1 MSIQKNVRDLI
12 FFYVKTNYNEYL
24 KTNSI
29 QTISES
35 EIDNV
40 IHSLYDE
47 RKEHIQTFILTSL
60 KTLYEGKTDEYP
72 GDQTIKNLLLTI
84 FQDDELCKNRLI
96 IEIKLHQQKMRGET
110 NDYKQIFKK

>member
-1 MSIQKNVRDLI
+1 MSLQKNVKDLI

-24 KTNSI
+24 KTNRI

-84 FQDDELCKNRLI
+84 FQDDELCKNRLSA
-96 IEIKLHQQKMRGET
+96 EIKLHQQTLRGEK
-110 NDYKQIFKK
+110 NDYSKLL